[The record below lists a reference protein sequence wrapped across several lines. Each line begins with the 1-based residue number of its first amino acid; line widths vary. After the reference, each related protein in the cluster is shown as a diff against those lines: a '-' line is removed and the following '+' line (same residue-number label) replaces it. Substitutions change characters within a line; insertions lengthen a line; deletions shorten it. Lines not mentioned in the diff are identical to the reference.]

1 MPVLPE
7 HLKMLQEQLTRGEI
21 TLEQYQEMKEMFEE
35 DQPELILFFRKA
47 KETIGPWIEQD
58 YNRLYP
64 HSALGYRS
72 PEEFE
77 AMLVYSGESG
87 SWPLLVLVV
96 IRWLEPSEDRRFQLE
111 KAAWVQS
118 HPTAAPKVAKTR
130 KVNS

>member
-47 KETIGPWIEQD
+47 KEKIGPWIEWD

-72 PEEFE
+72 PVEFE
-77 AMLVYSGESG
+77 AMLAY
-87 SWPLLVLVV
+87 
-96 IRWLEPSEDRRFQLE
+96 QA
-111 KAAWVQS
+111 KAA
-118 HPTAAPKVAKTR
+118 
-130 KVNS
+130 